1 MKLRIIVIFLLLLA
15 PTTGRALSA
24 DDSPLQA
31 ELRGAGEAA
40 SPALVY
46 FGGTSPELRVRLSGV
61 FHGDLAVKATLQQQ
75 SAPLSAAFP
84 ESVPVLDEQTL
95 RVEGSLSV
103 PFTMA
108 FPPVR
113 AESHFKL
120 RLWGRSG
127 HTGDWQEL
135 GSTDLVLFPRDML
148 GPLRGW
154 ARSHELAVRDDSHR
168 LGDFFRA
175 SAIPFFDC
183 AAAGASTEICAA
195 MKPDFYLEAPSTAAG
210 SASVCVRPLAGSS
223 IFFRESSISLPS
235 VTIRSTGRRT
245 RIDVAMQM
253 LDGLPTDPR
262 AQRLLLELFGLAQ
275 HDEATN
281 DGSDL

>member
-127 HTGDWQEL
+127 HTGDWHDADGHAYVFEGMKNEHAEKADGDSSRSWIASCL
-135 GSTDLVLFPRDML
+135 MRD
-148 GPLRGW
+148 
-154 ARSHELAVRDDSHR
+154 
-168 LGDFFRA
+168 
-175 SAIPFFDC
+175 
-183 AAAGASTEICAA
+183 
-195 MKPDFYLEAPSTAAG
+195 
-210 SASVCVRPLAGSS
+210 
-223 IFFRESSISLPS
+223 
-235 VTIRSTGRRT
+235 
-245 RIDVAMQM
+245 Q
-253 LDGLPTDPR
+253 
-262 AQRLLLELFGLAQ
+262 
-275 HDEATN
+275 
-281 DGSDL
+281 